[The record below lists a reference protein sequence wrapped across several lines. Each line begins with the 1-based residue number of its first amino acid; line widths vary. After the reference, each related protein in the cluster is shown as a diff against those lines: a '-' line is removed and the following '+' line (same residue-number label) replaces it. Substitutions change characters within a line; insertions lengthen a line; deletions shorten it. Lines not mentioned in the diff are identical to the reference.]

1 MSRAGPKPEWVRVPT
16 LGSAAA
22 GRVRR
27 ILRSH
32 GLSTV
37 CSDALCPNR
46 GHCYQRGTATFLLL
60 GSICTRSC
68 RYCAV
73 ESGDPSPPPPDPNEP
88 RRVAE
93 AASEMGLTY
102 VVLTSVTRDD
112 LPDGGAGHFAATV
125 NAVRELTPE
134 ALVEVLVPDFGGS
147 RRSLRTVADCAP
159 AVFNHNLETVER
171 LFPRIRPE
179 ASFGRSLR
187 LLREFGDI
195 APEVPLKSGLM
206 LGLGEERGE
215 VTDALAKLLMAG
227 VSILT
232 LGQYLRPSE
241 DHWPVDRYLHPDE
254 FDSLRAEALDMGFSK
269 VAAGPLVR
277 SSYHADLSFME
288 RS

>member
-1 MSRAGPKPEWVRVPT
+1 
-16 LGSAAA
+16 
-22 GRVRR
+22 
-27 ILRSH
+27 
-32 GLSTV
+32 
-37 CSDALCPNR
+37 
-46 GHCYQRGTATFLLL
+46 
-60 GSICTRSC
+60 
-68 RYCAV
+68 
-73 ESGDPSPPPPDPNEP
+73 
-88 RRVAE
+88 
-93 AASEMGLTY
+93 MGLTY